1 MTPLTFI
8 PPVPYSAAKFELWIL
23 TSEIMSLFSD
33 TITPLLLPMSMSD
46 EPSSETVLPE
56 ERMPLTV

>member
-1 MTPLTFI
+1 
-8 PPVPYSAAKFELWIL
+8 
-23 TSEIMSLFSD
+23 MSLFSE

-46 EPSSETVLPE
+46 EPSSDTVLPE